1 MTSQRKITTN
11 RSNALR
17 SRGPRTTDG
26 KRRASRNSRKHGWAA
41 ALSGRLPAGGAEV
54 EQLARAICGEQQD
67 AAALAQARIIAE
79 NELIYR
85 AIARHKHGLVERRL
99 KPQGGDEYRALELAA
114 PDLDALER
122 YETRAWSRQMRAIR
136 EFIENQTIGR
146 ILRAR

>member
-17 SRGPRTTDG
+17 SSGPRTADG
-26 KRRASRNSRKHGWAA
+26 KRRASRNSRKHGVAA
-41 ALSGRLPAGGAEV
+41 ALSGRLPAGAAEV

-67 AAALAQARIIAE
+67 AAALAQDRLIAE
-79 NELIYR
+79 NELIHR
-85 AIARHKHGLVERRL
+85 AIARHKHRLVERLL
-99 KPQGGDEYRALELAA
+99 KPKGCDEYQALELAA

-136 EFIENQTIGR
+136 EFIDIRRSAES
-146 ILRAR
+146 